1 MTDGARSTGYGPE
14 RPARILLV
22 DDHPLLRQG
31 IARVLTGEAGLT
43 VVAEASDAEE
53 GLDAA
58 RSETP
63 DLVILDLALGETDG
77 LDLIP
82 RIRKAAG
89 DAEVLVFSMY
99 DERLY
104 AERCLRAG
112 ASGYV
117 MKEEGAETL
126 LEATRAV
133 LAGEIWVSE
142 ATRDRVL
149 RRLAGRESATDAVSQ
164 LTDRELEVFR
174 KLGEGASTREVAES
188 MHLSIKTIESHRAKI
203 MRKLDLDH
211 AGQLVQRAVSWV
223 RTSRGGC

>member
-1 MTDGARSTGYGPE
+1 MSDRKRPAARGSD

-22 DDHPLLRQG
+22 DDHPLLREG
-31 IARVLTGEAGLT
+31 IARVLTREPDLD
-43 VVAEASDAEE
+43 VVAEASDAEA
-53 GLDAA
+53 GLAAA
-58 RSETP
+58 RTEGP
-63 DLVILDLALGETDG
+63 DLVVLDLALGETDG

-126 LEATRAV
+126 LEATRSV
-133 LAGEIWVSE
+133 LAGEIWVSQSV
-142 ATRDRVL
+142 RDRVL
-149 RRLAGRESATDAVSQ
+149 RRVAGREESTDAVNQ

-188 MHLSIKTIESHRAKI
+188 MHISIKTVETHRAKI

-211 AGQLVQRAVSWV
+211 AAQLVQRAISWV
-223 RTSRGGC
+223 RSSRRGS

>member
-1 MTDGARSTGYGPE
+1 MSDGRRSTGFGPD

-22 DDHPLLRQG
+22 DDHPLLREG
-31 IARVLTGEAGLT
+31 IARVLSGEADLS

-53 GLDAA
+53 GLEAA
-58 RSETP
+58 RAAEP
-63 DLVILDLALGETDG
+63 DLIVLDLALGDTDG

-89 DAEVLVFSMY
+89 DAEVLILSMY

-126 LEATRAV
+126 LDAARGV
-133 LAGEIWVSE
+133 LAGEIRVSE
-142 ATRDRVL
+142 KVRDRVL
-149 RRLAGRESATDAVSQ
+149 RRVAGREGSSDAVSQ

-174 KLGEGASTREVAES
+174 KLGEGASTRDVAES
-188 MHLSIKTIESHRAKI
+188 LKISIKTVETHRAKI

-211 AGQLVQRAVSWV
+211 AAQLVQRAVAWV
-223 RTSRGGC
+223 RTSRRGS